1 MTNLCH
7 CDQDLR
13 RVGVEVSSTAASF
26 FVSQLRI
33 EPISFA
39 DDLRVFFSF
48 YIFVRW
54 IWTEFPG
61 GWPIMHLRQT
71 PRHSTFCQVRTAKC
85 LSRGDWQFNLGS
97 RLSQRQKIS
106 QTIEKWREKWIF
118 TRVKKSHQTCFRRGE
133 GKIIELTWV
142 VGGLVCDKWL
152 PKWYGAPGAK

>member
-48 YIFVRW
+48 YILVRW

-97 RLSQRQKIS
+97 RLSRGQKIPADDREVAWEMNLHES
-106 QTIEKWREKWIF
+106 EEISPDLLQTG
-118 TRVKKSHQTCFRRGE
+118 RGKDNWTYL
-133 GKIIELTWV
+133 GRGRTSLWQMTS
-142 VGGLVCDKWL
+142 
-152 PKWYGAPGAK
+152 